1 MMRVRCLSYLM
12 AHDLGWVSERRCH
25 RCPWGGAVLE
35 VARQEG
41 SERCS
46 LQRAGPLTSR
56 VAVTVKSILSG
67 RSVASTVCGFWS
79 SGPRVLMRT
88 DVLGL
93 KFLGDLDGAPR
104 FLPWLSHGVSSASR
118 GVQRGEG
125 AQSGRTGRV
134 LQPGLAL
141 RCPRV
146 PAEPRAWRGKQ
157 AGPPM
162 APFPHTPHLL
172 QYPDGEGEGETY
184 YYEYPYYED
193 PDHPNKEPTPTKEP
207 VEAARETTEVAEVW
221 AGRLLVPGGHGARG
235 GGTGRNRGHRECRM

>member
-1 MMRVRCLSYLM
+1 MPQVPL
-12 AHDLGWVSERRCH
+12 
-25 RCPWGGAVLE
+25 GGAVLE

-104 FLPWLSHGVSSASR
+104 FLPWLSHGVSSAS
-118 GVQRGEG
+118 
-125 AQSGRTGRV
+125 
-134 LQPGLAL
+134 
-141 RCPRV
+141 
-146 PAEPRAWRGKQ
+146 
-157 AGPPM
+157 
-162 APFPHTPHLL
+162 
-172 QYPDGEGEGETY
+172 
-184 YYEYPYYED
+184 
-193 PDHPNKEPTPTKEP
+193 
-207 VEAARETTEVAEVW
+207 
-221 AGRLLVPGGHGARG
+221 
-235 GGTGRNRGHRECRM
+235 